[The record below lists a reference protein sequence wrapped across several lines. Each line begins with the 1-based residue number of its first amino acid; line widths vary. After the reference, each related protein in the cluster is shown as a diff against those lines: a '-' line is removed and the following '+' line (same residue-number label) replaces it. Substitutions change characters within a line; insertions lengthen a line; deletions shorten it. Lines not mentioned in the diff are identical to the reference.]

1 MAKEEYETPLIDAY
15 NRLHRDPLREDGS
28 WFSRF
33 LPEGIQ
39 LEELG
44 EAVEQEL
51 IAVFSQ
57 AEKDAE
63 QQFVGLVEERFKGLL
78 EAQKEVDFEEYM
90 PQKPEPMNWEDL
102 PEEHQKELAKILNEC
117 QASQFNK
124 RTIRKRFRT
133 YIEKAELIALSKGGE
148 TS

>member
-33 LPEGIQ
+33 LPEGVE

-51 IAVFSQ
+51 IGVFSQ
-57 AEKDAE
+57 AEKEAE
-63 QQFVGLVEERFKGLL
+63 EQFIGLVEERFKELL
-78 EAQKEVDFEEYM
+78 EAQKEVDYDEFM
-90 PQKPEPMNWEDL
+90 PQKPEPVSWEKL

-124 RTIRKRFRT
+124 RTIRKRFRS
-133 YIEKAELIALSKGGE
+133 YLEKAELLAS
-148 TS
+148 

>member
-33 LPEGIQ
+33 LPEGVE

-51 IAVFSQ
+51 INVYSRT
-57 AEKDAE
+57 EKETETYFAD
-63 QQFVGLVEERFKGLL
+63 LVQERFKGLL
-78 EAQKEVDFEEYM
+78 EAQKEVDYNEYM
-90 PQKPEPMNWEDL
+90 PQKPEPVEWGAI
-102 PEEHQKELAKILNEC
+102 PEEHQKELAKIFSEC
-117 QASQFNK
+117 QAAQFNK
-124 RTIRKRFRT
+124 RTIRKRFRS
-133 YIEKAELIALSKGGE
+133 YLEKSAYLESPDPGE
-148 TS
+148 TT